1 MGHVKRDFKSAE
13 NRPRPREF
21 STVQL
26 KWDGIII
33 PMHTRNKNV
42 SYLDK

>member
-1 MGHVKRDFKSAE
+1 MDHVERDFKSAE

-21 STVQL
+21 STLHL
-26 KWDGIII
+26 KWDGIVV
-33 PMHTRNKNV
+33 PMRTRNKNL